1 MHFTRVI
8 RTDPGM
14 KGLLFAGTEYGLYIS
29 FNDGAIWQP
38 FQNNLPLTPITD
50 LAVKDRHLI
59 AATQGRSF
67 WMIDDISPLYE
78 IAGVTNESFYLFTPK
93 PTYLVGNASGGKS
106 KTAGENHP
114 SGAIINFY
122 LNEVDPAIDYRIEFL
137 NGTGKIVRT
146 FSTKP
151 ANSRNNMRPV
161 TGANKFIWDLRT
173 DGPDPIDGIIMWSA
187 SNNGPYIVPGK
198 YTVKMYAGEEVR
210 EVPLFILQD
219 PRNTAKPED
228 LQAQYDFI
236 ISGRDKINLINTA
249 IREIRKVNTQLTD
262 LKAKVKE
269 GALRGEIDS
278 LLAAGSNIEKALYQ
292 TQNRSAQDP
301 LNYPIRLNN
310 KYGHVITLAAMG
322 FNRPTESMYG
332 VKEELE
338 KLIDDQLAKWS
349 ATKQALT
356 ELNKKVGSA
365 DIPFIVW

>member
-1 MHFTRVI
+1 
-8 RTDPGM
+8 
-14 KGLLFAGTEYGLYIS
+14 
-29 FNDGAIWQP
+29 
-38 FQNNLPLTPITD
+38 
-50 LAVKDRHLI
+50 
-59 AATQGRSF
+59 
-67 WMIDDISPLYE
+67 
-78 IAGVTNESFYLFTPK
+78 
-93 PTYLVGNASGGKS
+93 
-106 KTAGENHP
+106 
-114 SGAIINFY
+114 
-122 LNEVDPAIDYRIEFL
+122 
-137 NGTGKIVRT
+137 
-146 FSTKP
+146 
-151 ANSRNNMRPV
+151 MRPV